1 MLTSPTK
8 RKRLAVQPYEGPT
21 CPRCDWALTADWIRS
36 GIVRCPDC
44 NYDFEATAFTP
55 PVRRL
60 KVVEVAAT
68 GPDGASACA
77 NHARNAATTSCT
89 RCGLFICALCDM
101 NVGTGSYCPACF
113 DRVRSEGSLS
123 AAATKTR
130 DYFAM
135 ARIAAVVGIFFS
147 FAFIGALFGV
157 VAIVYQSKGRNQRL
171 QRGEDPWPASA
182 IIVTI
187 IALLDIAV
195 GLIFGV
201 ILIASLVK
209 AS

>member
-8 RKRLAVQPYEGPT
+8 RKRLAIQPYEGPT

-44 NYDFEATAFTP
+44 NSDFEATAFTP

-113 DRVRSEGSLS
+113 DRVRSDGSLS
-123 AAATKTR
+123 AATTKTR
-130 DYFAM
+130 DYFSM
-135 ARIAAVVGIFFS
+135 ARIAVVVGIFFS
-147 FAFIGALFGV
+147 FALIGPLFGGL
-157 VAIVYQSKGRNQRL
+157 ALSYQAKGRKQRL
-171 QRGEDPWPASA
+171 LRGEDPWPASA
-182 IIVTI
+182 IVVMILAI
-187 IALLDIAV
+187 LEISV
-195 GLIFGV
+195 GLILAAV
-201 ILIASLVK
+201 LIGSMLKVF
-209 AS
+209 